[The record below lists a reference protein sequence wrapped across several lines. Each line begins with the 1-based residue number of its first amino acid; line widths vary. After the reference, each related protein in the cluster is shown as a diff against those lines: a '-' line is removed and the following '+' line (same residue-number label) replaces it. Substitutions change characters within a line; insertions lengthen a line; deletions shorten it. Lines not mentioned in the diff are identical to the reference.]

1 MLNFMRFAFM
11 NLTIILAN
19 FSVACQPVNSGI
31 DVQKVLNS
39 KSATE
44 DYSAPSKLL
53 KIIQKNPKNEKAW
66 KALHHY
72 RSLTD
77 AGITLTFYRECFYA
91 LKENPQLFLDRYMRG
106 DEQALFRMVD
116 ALSYD
121 FSGFPG
127 NTFEDTNQVFE
138 KFLKNHKDF
147 SVRSSNFYS
156 VSNAQY
162 DSWRLR
168 YCEFIRKDSK
178 IVPAN
183 CK

>member
-1 MLNFMRFAFM
+1 MRFTVISITM
-11 NLTIILAN
+11 VLAT
-19 FSVACQPVNSGI
+19 FSVACTPVNSGI

-77 AGITLTFYRECFYA
+77 AGITITFYSECFYA

-116 ALSYD
+116 ALSHD
-121 FSGFPG
+121 FSAFEG
-127 NTFEDTNQVFE
+127 TFKDTNQVFE
-138 KFLKNHKDF
+138 KFLKNRKDF
-147 SVRSSNFYS
+147 SSRSSDFYR
-156 VSNAQY
+156 VSQAQY
-162 DSWRLR
+162 DSWCLR
-168 YCEFIRKDSK
+168 YCEFTRRKDFQ
-178 IVPAN
+178 IVPEN
-183 CK
+183 CE